1 MTDLDVERLRLTV
14 LWLSFA
20 LSCGLGAVMQRTHF
34 CTLGAV
40 ADWVNMGDL
49 TRMRMWLFA
58 IAVAIIGTGLLTAN
72 GVIDSTR
79 SLYTGPK
86 LLWLSNLTGGLC
98 FGVGMVLASGC
109 GSKTLVRIGGGS
121 LKSLVVLLVMGITA
135 YMTLRGVLSIGRTQ
149 WLDPVMIDL
158 GSGQDLPRWLMQRVP
173 QGGSIDLSRMQGG
186 LSLCIG
192 LALILFCL
200 FDRHFRRVEPLM
212 GGLGVGL
219 CVVAG
224 WFISGHLGY
233 LAENP
238 LTLEESFI
246 GTNSGRMESFSFV
259 APAAYTLELLMLW
272 SDSTRV
278 MTIGITSVIG
288 MIIGSA
294 IVSLANGGFR
304 WEAFR
309 GVDDMTS
316 HLIGGALMG
325 FGGVTAV
332 GCTVG
337 QGLSGLSTL
346 ALGSMLAF
354 GAVVAGGWL
363 GIQWQMWRLER
374 SAT

>member
-1 MTDLDVERLRLTV
+1 
-14 LWLSFA
+14 
-20 LSCGLGAVMQRTHF
+20 MQSTHF

-58 IAVAIIGTGLLTAN
+58 IAVAIIGTGALAATGL
-72 GVIDSTR
+72 IDLSR

-109 GSKTLVRIGGGS
+109 GSKTLVRIGSGS
-121 LKSLVVLLVMGITA
+121 LKSFVVLLIMGITA
-135 YMTLRGVLSIGRTQ
+135 YMTLRGILSIGRTQ
-149 WLDPVMIDL
+149 WLDSVMVDL
-158 GSGQDLPRWLMQRVP
+158 GAGQDLPRWLMQWLPANSGINRAAL
-173 QGGSIDLSRMQGG
+173 QIG

-224 WFISGHLGY
+224 WLISGHLGY
-233 LAENP
+233 LSENP

-259 APAAYTLELLMLW
+259 APAAYSLELLMLW
-272 SDSTRV
+272 SDSSRV
-278 MTIGITSVIG
+278 MTIGITSTVG
-288 MIIGSA
+288 MITGSA
-294 IVSLANGGFR
+294 IVSLMTGRFQ

-309 GVDDMTS
+309 GVDDMTA
-316 HLIGGALMG
+316 HLLGGALMG

-332 GCTVG
+332 GCTIG

-346 ALGSMLAF
+346 ALGSVLVF
-354 GAVVAGGWL
+354 GAVIAGGWL
-363 GIQWQMWRLER
+363 GIQWQVWRLER

>member
-200 FDRHFRRVEPLM
+200 FDRHFRRAEPLM

-272 SDSTRV
+272 SDTTRV

-294 IVSLANGGFR
+294 IVSLASGGFR

-346 ALGSMLAF
+346 ALGSALVF